1 MLLPSKDVTP
11 IRIRDGLHVLV
22 AHLPHNLTVEEADKI
37 NRVIMAH
44 VNTDSKNGEEK

>member
-11 IRIRDGLHVLV
+11 IRIREDLQILV
-22 AHLPHNLTVEEADKI
+22 AHLPHDLTSEEADKI

-44 VNTDSKNGEEK
+44 IKQPQGGAE